1 MKNTEYIIA
10 VTMFSML
17 LIAFEIIVMMNI
29 GGQQMTTGQISMLH
43 NLCVQIN
50 LLAAKRDDAPVV
62 IYTMVG
68 DNKFAPVICI
78 SVYEGKPFKEI
89 MSLCI
94 PTDKTVDKKYR
105 LQLKMLK
112 DIKKKLEVK
121 ENE

>member
-1 MKNTEYIIA
+1 
-10 VTMFSML
+10 
-17 LIAFEIIVMMNI
+17 
-29 GGQQMTTGQISMLH
+29 MTTGQISKLH
-43 NLCVQIN
+43 NLCLQIN
-50 LLAAKRDDAPVV
+50 LLAAKCDDAPVV

-105 LQLKMLK
+105 LQLKMLD

-121 ENE
+121 ENEGRSRELQKRRVCFNIRGISRQN

>member
-1 MKNTEYIIA
+1 
-10 VTMFSML
+10 
-17 LIAFEIIVMMNI
+17 
-29 GGQQMTTGQISMLH
+29 MTAGQISKLH
-43 NLCVQIN
+43 NLCLQIN

-62 IYTMVG
+62 IYTIVG

-105 LQLKMLK
+105 LQLKMLD